1 VTGTAVRATTL
12 LSLLARDDLPEQPI
26 LVVPTLDPGW
36 AVVFPRFGAIVV
48 ELGGELS
55 HASILIRETGQTA
68 VVNARGACQAVAEGA
83 LLQVDPVR
91 GEVRLL

>member
-1 VTGTAVRATTL
+1 L

-36 AVVFPRFGAIVV
+36 SLAFSRFAAIVV

-68 VVNARGACQAVAEGA
+68 VVNARGAWQAVAEGT

-91 GEVRLL
+91 GEVRLV